1 MCECVCVYMCDEK
14 ERRREKRE
22 IKQLCCLIQRHNGII
37 IIINDI
43 FMLATT
49 GLLPMAYIFDLLM
62 VEFQHTKIQL
72 VCVNQKHS
80 VKHQNALPQPQ

>member
-1 MCECVCVYMCDEK
+1 MCECVCVYICDEK
-14 ERRREKRE
+14 EEEKRE
-22 IKQLCCLIQRHNGII
+22 KKTLLFNSKRHNGIII

-43 FMLATT
+43 FMLATM